1 MPEARQLP
9 INLEKEFLVPRIVC
23 WCLNLAYLALL
34 ILGFPWIVWAML
46 RKGKYREGYREKFF
60 GWVAQRDH
68 QRPCAWFHAVSVGEV
83 NLLAKTVAQ
92 FHRQFPEW
100 EIVLST
106 TTQTGFEL
114 ACRKYSDYRVFY
126 CPLDFS
132 WAVRRAVHRIQPCL
146 LVLAELE
153 LWPNLIQAAREQ
165 GCCVAVV
172 NGRLSDQSYRGYRR
186 IRWLVA
192 RILKQIDLVAVQ
204 DENTGARFLEL
215 GARPEVV
222 HVTGSLKYDGAE
234 TNRANPKTSQ
244 LREVAGIA
252 EGDIVLMAGS
262 TQHPEEAYALDIF
275 QHLVGD
281 YPQLRLVLV
290 PRHRERFDEV
300 AHLLERSEVAWSR
313 RSELPATGAKNQHPA
328 ARILLVDTIGELG
341 AWWGVAQIAF
351 VGGSFGKRGGQ
362 NMLEPAA
369 YGAAV
374 SFGPHTRNFRDIVGA
389 LLAAN
394 AAHVVHDGA
403 ELAEFVRHCLQEPS
417 AAQRLGQNAQR
428 LVASQL
434 GATRKTVDL
443 LTVTLQ
449 RTSLKA
455 A

>member
-1 MPEARQLP
+1 
-9 INLEKEFLVPRIVC
+9 VPRIVC
-23 WCLNLAYLALL
+23 WCLNLVYLAVL
-34 ILGFPWIVWAML
+34 IFGSPWILWAML
-46 RKGKYREGYREKFF
+46 RKGKYREGYAEKFF

-83 NLLAKTVAQ
+83 NLLAKTIAQ
-92 FHRQFPEW
+92 FRNQSPES
-100 EIVLST
+100 EIVIST
-106 TTQTGFEL
+106 TTQTGFDL
-114 ACRKYSDYRVFY
+114 ACRKYSDHHVFY

-132 WAVRRAVHRIQPCL
+132 WAVRRAIHRIQPGL

-153 LWPNLIQAAREQ
+153 LWPNLIQAARDQ
-165 GCCVAVV
+165 GACVAII
-172 NGRLSDQSYRGYRR
+172 NGRLSDRSYRGYRR

-192 RILKQIDLVAVQ
+192 RILQQVDLVAVQ
-204 DENTGARFLEL
+204 DERTAARFREL
-215 GARPEVV
+215 SARPAVV

-234 TNRANPKTSQ
+234 TNRANPKTNQ
-244 LREVAGIA
+244 LQAIA
-252 EGDIVLMAGS
+252 DIQESDIVFMAGS
-262 TQHPEEAYALDIF
+262 TQYPEEEYALNIY
-275 QHLVGD
+275 QALVGE

-300 AHLLERSEVAWSR
+300 ANLLERSGVAWNR
-313 RSELPATGAKNQHPA
+313 RSELPAAGARGQHSA

-341 AWWGVAQIAF
+341 AWWGLAQIAL

-374 SFGPHTRNFRDIVGA
+374 SFGPHTRNFRDIVNA
-389 LLAAN
+389 LLDAQG
-394 AAHVVHDGA
+394 AHVAHDSG
-403 ELAEFVRHCLQEPS
+403 ELQDFVRRCLRDPS
-417 AAQRLGQNAQR
+417 FAQRLGQNAQR

-434 GATRKTVDL
+434 GATQKTVDL

-449 RTSLKA
+449 MAPLRA

>member
-1 MPEARQLP
+1 M
-9 INLEKEFLVPRIVC
+9 PRIVC
-23 WCLNLAYLALL
+23 WCLNLVYLAVL
-34 ILGFPWIVWAML
+34 IFGSPWILWAML
-46 RKGKYREGYREKFF
+46 RKGKYREGYAEKFF

-83 NLLAKTVAQ
+83 NLLAKTIAQ
-92 FHRQFPEW
+92 FRNQSPES
-100 EIVLST
+100 EIVIST
-106 TTQTGFEL
+106 TTQTGFDL
-114 ACRKYSDYRVFY
+114 ACRKYSDHHVFY

-132 WAVRRAVHRIQPCL
+132 WAVRRAIHRIQPGL

-153 LWPNLIQAAREQ
+153 LWPNLIQAARDQ
-165 GCCVAVV
+165 GACVAII
-172 NGRLSDQSYRGYRR
+172 NGRLSDRSYRGYRR

-192 RILKQIDLVAVQ
+192 RILQQVDLVAVQ
-204 DENTGARFLEL
+204 DERTAARFREL
-215 GARPEVV
+215 SARPAVV

-234 TNRANPKTSQ
+234 TNRANPKTNQ
-244 LREVAGIA
+244 LQAIA
-252 EGDIVLMAGS
+252 DIQESDIVFMAGS
-262 TQHPEEAYALDIF
+262 TQYPEEEYALNIY
-275 QHLVGD
+275 QALVGE

-300 AHLLERSEVAWSR
+300 ANLLERSGVAWNR
-313 RSELPATGAKNQHPA
+313 RSELPAAGARGQHSA

-341 AWWGVAQIAF
+341 AWWGLAQIAL

-374 SFGPHTRNFRDIVGA
+374 SFGPHTRNFRDIVNA
-389 LLAAN
+389 LLDAQG
-394 AAHVVHDGA
+394 AHVAHDSG
-403 ELAEFVRHCLQEPS
+403 ELQDFVRRCLRDPS
-417 AAQRLGQNAQR
+417 FAQRLGQNAQR

-434 GATRKTVDL
+434 GATQKTVDL

-449 RTSLKA
+449 MAPLRA

>member
-1 MPEARQLP
+1 M
-9 INLEKEFLVPRIVC
+9 PRIVC
-23 WCLNLAYLALL
+23 WCLNLVYLAVL
-34 ILGFPWIVWAML
+34 IFGSPWILWAML
-46 RKGKYREGYREKFF
+46 RKGKYREGYAEKFF

-83 NLLAKTVAQ
+83 NLLAKTIAQ
-92 FHRQFPEW
+92 FRNQSPES
-100 EIVLST
+100 EIVIST
-106 TTQTGFEL
+106 TTQTGFDL
-114 ACRKYSDYRVFY
+114 ACRKYSDHHVFY

-132 WAVRRAVHRIQPCL
+132 WAVRRAIHRIQPGL

-153 LWPNLIQAAREQ
+153 LWPNLIQAARDQ
-165 GCCVAVV
+165 GACVAII
-172 NGRLSDQSYRGYRR
+172 NGRLSDRSYRGYRR

-192 RILKQIDLVAVQ
+192 RILQQVDLVAVQ
-204 DENTGARFLEL
+204 DERTAARFREL
-215 GARPEVV
+215 SARPAVV

-234 TNRANPKTSQ
+234 TNRANPKTNQ
-244 LREVAGIA
+244 LQAIA
-252 EGDIVLMAGS
+252 DIQESDIVFMAGS
-262 TQHPEEAYALDIF
+262 TQYPEEEYALNIY
-275 QHLVGD
+275 QALVGE

-300 AHLLERSEVAWSR
+300 ANLLERSGVAWNR
-313 RSELPATGAKNQHPA
+313 RSELPAAGARGQHSA

-341 AWWGVAQIAF
+341 AWWGLAQIAL

-374 SFGPHTRNFRDIVGA
+374 SFGPHTRNFRDIVNA
-389 LLAAN
+389 LLDAQG
-394 AAHVVHDGA
+394 AHVARDFG
-403 ELAEFVRHCLQEPS
+403 ELQDFVRRCLRDPS
-417 AAQRLGQNAQR
+417 FAQRLGQNAQR

-434 GATRKTVDL
+434 GATQKTVDL

-449 RTSLKA
+449 MAPLRA

>member
-1 MPEARQLP
+1 M
-9 INLEKEFLVPRIVC
+9 PRIVC
-23 WCLNLAYLALL
+23 WCLNLVYLAAL
-34 ILGFPWIVWAML
+34 IFGSPWILWAML
-46 RKGKYREGYREKFF
+46 RKSKYREGYREKFF

-92 FHRQFPEW
+92 FRDQSPEW
-100 EIVLST
+100 EIVIST
-106 TTQTGFEL
+106 TTQTGFDL
-114 ACRKYSDYRVFY
+114 ACRKYSDYHVFY

-132 WAVRRAVHRIQPCL
+132 WAVRRAIHRIQPGL

-153 LWPNLIQAAREQ
+153 LWPNLIQAARDQ
-165 GCCVAVV
+165 GSCVAII
-172 NGRLSDQSYRGYRR
+172 NGRLSDRSYRGYRR

-192 RILKQIDLVAVQ
+192 RILQQVDLVAVQ
-204 DENTGARFLEL
+204 DERTAARFRAL
-215 GARPEVV
+215 GARPAVV

-234 TNRANPKTSQ
+234 TNRANPKTNQ
-244 LREVAGIA
+244 LRAVADIR
-252 EGDIVLMAGS
+252 ESDIVLMAGS
-262 TQHPEEAYALDIF
+262 TQHPEEEYALGIF
-275 QHLVGD
+275 QALVGE

-300 AHLLERSEVAWSR
+300 ANLLQQSGVAWSR
-313 RSELPATGAKNQHPA
+313 RSELPAAEARSQHPA

-341 AWWGVAQIAF
+341 AWWGLAQIAF

-374 SFGPHTRNFRDIVGA
+374 SFGPHTRNFHDIVRA
-389 LLAAN
+389 LLDAQG
-394 AAHVVHDGA
+394 AHVAHDSG
-403 ELAEFVRHCLQEPS
+403 ELQDFVRRCLRDPS
-417 AAQRLGQNAQR
+417 SARRLGQNAQR

-434 GATRKTVDL
+434 GATQKTVDL

-449 RTSLKA
+449 MAPLRA